1 MGLKFYQIFIIVVSI
16 VVIQSK
22 QHLFSHGAFGKA
34 HLTVDLP
41 NPFNCNRTIGL
52 ISRLFPMKS
61 LRLTELQVSK
71 VNYSNADQLTVTWTP
86 IENPCKDDFIG
97 VYFVE
102 VPVTTGACDYA
113 DFEFVTATQTTSTW
127 TMINLRRQLEF
138 RFYSREK
145 CMGPYQF
152 IAKSPVVQPSNENEP
167 TQVHLALG
175 DQIDQMYV
183 SYVTNSS
190 AVVPQC
196 QYGLSPSSLT
206 STVSGTSTTY
216 NASNMCEGKANLVG
230 PQNFIHPGYM
240 HTMLMNDLR
249 PSTTYYYRVGS
260 NEHGWSSIY
269 EFINRQSSKDDTVNL
284 VAYGDMGLSPI
295 QSGAKR
301 TIDRVFA
308 KAVSTNATAVL
319 HIGDISYAR
328 GTGVLW
334 DGFMT
339 QIEPTTSRIAYMT
352 GIGNHEYDHVT
363 GGQNDPSHAPGP
375 GGFRP
380 TW

>member
-1 MGLKFYQIFIIVVSI
+1 
-16 VVIQSK
+16 
-22 QHLFSHGAFGKA
+22 
-34 HLTVDLP
+34 
-41 NPFNCNRTIGL
+41 
-52 ISRLFPMKS
+52 
-61 LRLTELQVSK
+61 
-71 VNYSNADQLTVTWTP
+71 
-86 IENPCKDDFIG
+86 
-97 VYFVE
+97 
-102 VPVTTGACDYA
+102 
-113 DFEFVTATQTTSTW
+113 
-127 TMINLRRQLEF
+127 
-138 RFYSREK
+138 
-145 CMGPYQF
+145 MGPYQF

>member
-22 QHLFSHGAFGKA
+22 QHLFSHGAFGKV

-41 NPFNCNRTIGL
+41 NPFNCNRIIGL

-138 RFYSREK
+138 RFYSRK
-145 CMGPYQF
+145 KYMGPYQF

-175 DQIDQMYV
+175 DQNDQMYV

-190 AVVPQC
+190 AVIPQC

-240 HTMLMNDLR
+240 HTM
-249 PSTTYYYRVGS
+249 
-260 NEHGWSSIY
+260 
-269 EFINRQSSKDDTVNL
+269 
-284 VAYGDMGLSPI
+284 
-295 QSGAKR
+295 
-301 TIDRVFA
+301 
-308 KAVSTNATAVL
+308 
-319 HIGDISYAR
+319 
-328 GTGVLW
+328 
-334 DGFMT
+334 
-339 QIEPTTSRIAYMT
+339 
-352 GIGNHEYDHVT
+352 
-363 GGQNDPSHAPGP
+363 
-375 GGFRP
+375 
-380 TW
+380 

>member
-175 DQIDQMYV
+175 DQNDQMYV

-190 AVVPQC
+190 AVIPQC

-260 NEHGWSSIY
+260 NEHGWSSIRSFY
-269 EFINRQSSKDDTVNL
+269 NRPTNL
-284 VAYGDMGLSPI
+284 NEMLHLMAYGDMGVSPI
-295 QSGAKR
+295 QKGAKA
-301 TIDRVFA
+301 TIDRVLA
-308 KAVSTNATAVL
+308 LVKYHNASGVL

-328 GTGVLW
+328 GTGALW
-334 DGFMT
+334 D
-339 QIEPTTSRIAYMT
+339 AYMNQIDPT
-352 GIGNHEYDHVT
+352 ASTAPYMVGIGNHEYDHVT
-363 GGQNDPSHAPGP
+363 GGQNGPSHAPGP

-380 TW
+380 AW